1 LFFRMKRKT
10 RIFIQRSFIK
20 MKEEKKP
27 ILNDPDIRDLLDG
40 INNMPG
46 RHKAALE
53 AGDRVISWACEREAQ
68 LKEKDPPI

>member
-1 LFFRMKRKT
+1 
-10 RIFIQRSFIK
+10 